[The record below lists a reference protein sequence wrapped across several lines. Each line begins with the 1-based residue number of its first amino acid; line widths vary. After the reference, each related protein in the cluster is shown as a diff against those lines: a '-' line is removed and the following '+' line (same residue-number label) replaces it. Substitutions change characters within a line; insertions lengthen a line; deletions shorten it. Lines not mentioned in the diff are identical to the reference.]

1 MTAAERTLEFRR
13 ILVALDASKESLAA
27 LDAAATLAA
36 RLQAE
41 LMGLFIED
49 TDLLNLAALPFSREA
64 PLLSRT
70 GRLLDPARL
79 EQELKSKAAIARQAL
94 ARRAES
100 LHLQWTFRTARGHVE
115 AELLAAA
122 ADADLIAVG
131 KSTRPMTGDV
141 RLGRRAR
148 AVAAQSARSMLFAS
162 PAGCPSDA
170 PLAAV
175 YDGSPRSN
183 AALTLAAQLAERE
196 GRRLLVFV
204 LGQSPAD
211 FARHEIAVREQ
222 VRSLGTSASIRRVR
236 GAGLQD
242 IVRTVITEPVELLVV
257 GSQMLPSDEGAALD
271 ILVEKSACSIL
282 LVRG

>member
-1 MTAAERTLEFRR
+1 MTAADEVLEFRR

-27 LDAAATLAA
+27 LEAAAQLAA
-36 RLQAE
+36 RLHAE
-41 LMGLFIED
+41 LAGLFIED
-49 TDLLNLAALPFSREA
+49 ADLLNLAGLPFSREA
-64 PLLSRT
+64 PLLSRA
-70 GRLLDPARL
+70 GRLLDLERL

-100 LHLQWTFRTARGHVE
+100 LHLQWSFRTARGRVD

-122 ADADLIAVG
+122 AEADLIAVG
-131 KSTRPMTGDV
+131 KSTRPLTGDV

-148 AVAAQSARSMLFAS
+148 TVAAQSARSMLFAS
-162 PAGCPSDA
+162 PAGCSGDA

-175 YDGSPRSN
+175 YDGSTRS
-183 AALTLAAQLAERE
+183 ARALSLATRLAERE

-211 FARHEIAVREQ
+211 LARHEIAVREQ
-222 VRSLGTSASIRRVR
+222 ARAQSVSAAVRRVR
-236 GAGLQD
+236 GTGLRD
-242 IVRTVITEPVELLVV
+242 IVGAVMAESVELLVV
-257 GSQMLPSDEGAALD
+257 GSQLLPSDEDAALD
-271 ILVEKSACSIL
+271 ILVEKSACSVL